1 MKKVDRPLFPDFWTR
16 FVRSLEALSQKVMT
30 VFYNFSLLLGSLL
43 LATPYSTTVLSNSM
57 QGQRTVYRL
66 TLVKGFNAEQVQQYA
81 DLVSIGDPDFIEV
94 KVRGTSSCT
103 LTNACTW
110 LCLSLEY
117 QMSNRMDACIKLFQG
132 VTFCG
137 DSKASKITME
147 NVPWCNE
154 VSL

>member
-1 MKKVDRPLFPDFWTR
+1 M
-16 FVRSLEALSQKVMT
+16 
-30 VFYNFSLLLGSLL
+30 FYNFSLLLGSLL
-43 LATPYSTTVLSNSM
+43 FATPHSTAVLSNSV

-103 LTNACTW
+103 LNNAMYTW

-117 QMSNRMDACIKLFQG
+117 NYMSISECMYVLSSFR
-132 VTFCG
+132 V
-137 DSKASKITME
+137 
-147 NVPWCNE
+147 
-154 VSL
+154 